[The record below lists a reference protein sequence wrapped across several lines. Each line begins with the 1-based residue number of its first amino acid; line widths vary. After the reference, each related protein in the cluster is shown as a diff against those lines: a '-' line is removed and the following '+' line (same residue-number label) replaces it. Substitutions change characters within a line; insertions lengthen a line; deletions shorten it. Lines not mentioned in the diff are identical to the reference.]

1 MMVYTLI
8 WSECY
13 GESAF
18 LGVYNNKEDVEKAIH
33 NNLEFRDLDD
43 SEEKQEIID
52 EEYFIFKSAVN
63 KREEEKI

>member
-18 LGVYNNKEDVEKAIH
+18 LGVYENKSDVEKAIH
-33 NNLEFRDLDD
+33 NNLE
-43 SEEKQEIID
+43 I
-52 EEYFIFKSAVN
+52 
-63 KREEEKI
+63 